1 MMMTMSDAAELG
13 VQLAVAALALAL
25 SVVWLCAIR
34 RVAPIR
40 PSSSSPPTSTTPAV
54 LPDDSD
60 VSVDHSDD
68 SDDSIDVASVDP
80 PPDVDSDFIDFH
92 GQRKR
97 RFRIAMCTDFCYPNM
112 GGVEMHLYQLSQTL
126 LQLGHKVVIVT
137 HQYGDRKGVR
147 HMSSGLKT
155 YYVCHKEMYNG
166 VSLPTLGVNLPPILR
181 AIFTRE
187 RIEIVHM
194 HQAFSTMGHEA
205 LVVAA
210 NLGLRTCFTDHSLF
224 GFADA
229 SSILT
234 NKVLKFTLSNADH
247 VICVSHTSKE
257 NTCLRAAIEPELVS
271 VIPNA
276 IDGATFVPDAAQRDP
291 RRITIVIMS
300 RLVYRKGLDLLVDV
314 IPRVCAKYPAV
325 HWLIGGDGPKRLELD
340 EMRERYQLYD
350 RVELLGAVEHEQVR
364 DVLVRGDIFVNA
376 SLTEAF
382 CIAIV
387 EAVAAGLSVVST
399 NVGGVP
405 EVFPDDMMRM
415 CSPEPDDIMAA
426 LDEAIADLPNHDG
439 RRNHERV
446 CQMYSWVSVAQR
458 TEIVYNRIMATPRSS
473 LAERLR
479 RSFGTGLY
487 YGKLNA
493 CLVATNYLSCQ
504 LLEYFYPRASM
515 DIAPDWP
522 CPFPPWSAAVKNG
535 SGVV

>member
-1 MMMTMSDAAELG
+1 MSGEEFEVLA
-13 VQLAVAALALAL
+13 QCAVAFVALAL
-25 SVVWLCAIR
+25 SCVWLCAIR
-34 RVAPIR
+34 RVEPIR
-40 PSSSSPPTSTTPAV
+40 TNAGRRATLSPNMIV
-54 LPDDSD
+54 KEENLNGLNFNH
-60 VSVDHSDD
+60 V
-68 SDDSIDVASVDP
+68 DDSIDDNTNF
-80 PPDVDSDFIDFH
+80 DVDRCHDNVD
-92 GQRKR
+92 GQSR
-97 RFRIAMCTDFCYPNM
+97 RQTGGKYRIAMCTDFCYPNM

-126 LQLGHKVVIVT
+126 IQLGHKVVIVT

-181 AIFTRE
+181 AIFIRE
-187 RIEIVHM
+187 RIQIVHM

-205 LVVAA
+205 LTVAG
-210 NLGLRTCFTDHSLF
+210 NMGLRTCFTDHSLF

-234 NKVLKFTLSNADH
+234 NKVLKFTLSNTDH
-247 VICVSHTSKE
+247 VICVSNTSKE
-257 NTCLRAAIEPELVS
+257 NTCLRAAIEPEVVS

-276 IDGATFVPDAAQRDP
+276 IDGATFVPDPSQRDP
-291 RRITIVIMS
+291 SRITIVVMS

-314 IPRVCAKYPAV
+314 IPRICAQYPTV

-340 EMRERYQLYD
+340 EMRERFQLYD
-350 RVELLGAVEHEQVR
+350 RVELLGAVEHERVR
-364 DVLVRGDIFVNA
+364 DVLVRGDIFINA

-405 EVFPDDMMRM
+405 EVFPEDMMRM
-415 CSPEPDDIMAA
+415 CAPEPDDIIAA
-426 LDEAIADLPNHDG
+426 LAEAIADLPNHDG
-439 RRNHERV
+439 QRNHERV
-446 CQMYSWVSVAQR
+446 RQMYSWVSVAQR
-458 TEIVYNRIMATPRSS
+458 TEIVYDRIMGTPQSS

-479 RSFGTGLY
+479 RAYGCGVFA
-487 YGKLNA
+487 GKLNA
-493 CLVATNYLSCQ
+493 CLVATDYLQLQ
-504 LLEYFYPRASM
+504 LLEYLYPSASM

-522 CPFPPWSAAVKNG
+522 AQSI
-535 SGVV
+535 SQ